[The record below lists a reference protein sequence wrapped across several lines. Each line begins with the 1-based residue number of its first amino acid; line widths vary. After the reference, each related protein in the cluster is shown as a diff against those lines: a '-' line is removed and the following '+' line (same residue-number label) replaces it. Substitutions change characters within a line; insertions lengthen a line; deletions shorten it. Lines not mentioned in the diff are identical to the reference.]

1 MKWKINF
8 GQGPKDPTIHE
19 ADILSP
25 AGDD

>member
-19 ADILSP
+19 ADILSLVV
-25 AGDD
+25 GD